1 VLQGRV
7 EAQKIRCGGEY
18 NIRFVANFLR
28 HVTAKKYGN
37 WFTNKKVIAKNKKG
51 IVFRNRVYRAV
62 T

>member
-7 EAQKIRCGGEY
+7 GAHKFRCGGKY

-28 HVTAKKYGN
+28 HVTAKNYEN
-37 WFTNKKVIAKNKKG
+37 WFRNKKVIAKIKMV
-51 IVFRNRVYRAV
+51 VFL